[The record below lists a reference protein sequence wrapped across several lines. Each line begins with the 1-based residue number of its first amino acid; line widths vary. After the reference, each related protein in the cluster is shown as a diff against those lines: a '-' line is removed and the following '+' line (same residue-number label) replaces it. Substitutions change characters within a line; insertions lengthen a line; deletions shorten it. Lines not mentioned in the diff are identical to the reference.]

1 MNKAIQVILTILGV
15 YIFIQA
21 FISLAG
27 FLGISFNEYIN
38 YLLWF
43 VALLLFWVFLPKDV
57 GGEFFK

>member
-21 FISLAG
+21 FISIAG

-43 VALLLFWVFLPKDV
+43 VALVLFWLLLPKEV
-57 GGEFFK
+57 GSEFFK